1 MNIFAPVKQN
11 DLRPDYTEQPNSR
24 PLRSYIHAYKDC
36 QCMYDYLISQE
47 VGTTNEVDL
56 NLYDDTSQYLHKTVL
71 YFCKRT
77 VLKVLCY
84 QNI

>member
-1 MNIFAPVKQN
+1 MSIFAPVKQTIWDQITPN
-11 DLRPDYTEQPNSR
+11 NQTVDHYDLTFAHTKTTNVCT
-24 PLRSYIHAYKDC
+24 IF
-36 QCMYDYLISQE
+36 LISQE

-56 NLYDDTSQYLHKTVL
+56 NLYDETSQYLHKTVL